1 MAISRQISSS
11 NIRRQY
17 GQQSPIYDRLPSSAS
32 MITNNTVSLPFTYYH
47 HSPIGQSKANF
58 DKISAWLHHTEKS
71 IKSVEQDNHLAFID
85 ATYQPAVSSTSND
98 TDDHGRKDF
107 SLENSIISSSITENK
122 MWSKRNASVQ
132 LDVKMDKKRRERE
145 KENTKRKEQLI
156 YEKNSQIPFVIC
168 VLIEESWLKE
178 RQKLEVSSIVSIPSV
193 FIALLNTYWKLFHL
207 KFLLLSANSAF
218 SFFFCFV
225 VATQ

>member
-1 MAISRQISSS
+1 MCQGLPNLFNKLKNLLLPSKNKSLSSKPMRSMAISRQISSS

-122 MWSKRNASVQ
+122 M
-132 LDVKMDKKRRERE
+132 
-145 KENTKRKEQLI
+145 
-156 YEKNSQIPFVIC
+156 
-168 VLIEESWLKE
+168 
-178 RQKLEVSSIVSIPSV
+178 
-193 FIALLNTYWKLFHL
+193 
-207 KFLLLSANSAF
+207 
-218 SFFFCFV
+218 
-225 VATQ
+225 